1 MIKNILPEFD
11 ETFEQ
16 RDFRQSYMKAIN
28 KAYKYDESIGIMDIG
43 EDKKIS
49 LQDIYVP
56 LKFSKRDGEENSRL
70 NNSKDL
76 IDLFYESNNIV
87 LSGKPGSGKT
97 TLSRFIISSLSSY
110 ELTLLSKNFGRK
122 LPLYIKLR
130 DYKLEDIKNF
140 DNFFDLYIETASNIL
155 KINIKKEDI
164 EFYLKNGWCF
174 LIFDGIDEVGNKSN
188 RLKIRNYILKNFSQY
203 NKNNYIL
210 VTSRPTGIENSYFF
224 NYTEQEERESK
235 KDEITESEKLKLDNN
250 INELIENNVKSS
262 KKSNKNQFT
271 FPTLYYVSQFND
283 EQINIYSN
291 NWFKLREENPDVIIN
306 KVKDFISSIDKIK
319 NLAILKRRPV
329 FLSMMIHI
337 HTTKG
342 KLPYSRAMAYKY
354 MVEAYIEHIDIA
366 RRLNKLY
373 SKDWSFEDKERLLEE
388 LAYRL
393 HSSSIDNIEEEYN
406 SSFQITLNKEQLK
419 ETIRNIIEDNIEK
432 WQTVEKGDENELLE
446 FYISRTGLLHEPEE
460 NKIQFSHLSFQEYL
474 TAHSIYKKV
483 IEHPFEIKNRIKNEI
498 LDRLDDPKWKE
509 VILIFFSL
517 YKDATHSIL
526 EQFKDS
532 NKSYEYYE
540 LILTLLDS
548 IEYGIQDSY
557 VQFWVKNLLEFC
569 FYNKINEKRNE
580 SKVYNLVEK
589 LFNNNRVKI
598 SLIEKEI
605 NTILE
610 KKSSDNDKNLEN
622 IGIILSYNENIIR
635 NNKSFIYNNF
645 NKYLQNNYIYLCE
658 IFISDFPDLYKEV
671 AEKYSLSNL
680 ILFYETISYSGKL
693 LFLEKKEKSWK
704 SKYLK
709 YHWSILNIF
718 ALVAFTKFINIKNRK
733 QALSNLL
740 KQFNELSSY
749 KYHSLNEDWNNF
761 WNTNIWHEHRNGRK
775 LNLDKHNLFSHF
787 EYYYYTRNV
796 NQQTFITNNESL
808 NEELQIFNNN
818 STKNNIFL
826 KSIMIILFSNKRIE
840 SEHQFNFINT
850 WKSYKDFYNFT
861 QIFINPDKLH
871 NYLEKELSLSIN
883 KDNFISEINDY
894 YEKNYSI
901 KKEIEFIRKNSK
913 FFNILSYDEFKKEL
927 VNVIEYT
934 I

>member
-658 IFISDFPDLYKEV
+658 IFISDFPDLYKKV

-740 KQFNELSSY
+740 KQFNELSLY